1 MTKIKFYKYDNKYFK
16 IEATGHTGYAESGND
31 ILCSSVS
38 SILQSGAL
46 GLKKVLKLNPKIE
59 NTIDGYISIELPI
72 NCDKLNDAQV
82 LFLTMLES
90 IKDLESGY
98 SRYIKLEVIDYVY

>member
-1 MTKIKFYKYDNKYFK
+1 MTRIKFYKNDNKYFK
-16 IEATGHTGYAESGND
+16 IEATGHTGYAESGKD
-31 ILCSSVS
+31 ILCASVS

-46 GLKKVLKLNPKIE
+46 GFKKVLKLNPTIK
-59 NTIDGYISIELPI
+59 NTTDGYILIELPI
-72 NCDKLNDAQV
+72 NEKLDSAQV

>member
-1 MTKIKFYKYDNKYFK
+1 MTRIKFYKNDNKYFK
-16 IEATGHTGYAESGND
+16 IEATGHTGYAESGQD
-31 ILCSSVS
+31 ILCASVS

-46 GLKKVLKLNPKIE
+46 GLKNVLNLNPTIK
-59 NTIDGYISIELPI
+59 NTTDGYILIELPI
-72 NCDKLNDAQV
+72 NEKLDDAQV

-90 IKDLESGY
+90 IKDLQSGY

>member
-1 MTKIKFYKYDNKYFK
+1 MTKIKFYKVDNKYFK
-16 IEATGHTGYAESGND
+16 IEATGHTGYAECGKD
-31 ILCSSVS
+31 ILCASVS

-46 GLKKVLKLNPKIE
+46 GLKEVLKLNPTIQ
-59 NTIDGYISIELPI
+59 NTTDGYILIELPI
-72 NCDKLNDAQV
+72 NEKLQDAQV

-90 IKDLESGY
+90 IKDLQSGY